1 MSTIK
6 LSIDGMS
13 CQGCA
18 DSLTRRL
25 TEEPGVTKVL
35 VSLENKKADV
45 EYNTE
50 KLTETRLSEVVQEAG
65 FSVQ

>member
-1 MSTIK
+1 MTTIK
-6 LSIDGMS
+6 LLVNGMS

-25 TEEPGVTKVL
+25 TDEPGVTKVL
-35 VSLENKKADV
+35 VSLEYKTANV
-45 EYNTE
+45 EYDVK
-50 KLTETRLSEVVQEAG
+50 KLTKTRLSEVVQEAG